1 MTENTPS
8 SSADAAVTPPALP
21 DTVTAPG
28 ATPRPSDAD
37 AADQQQLSDTEIQD
51 IKTTV
56 MDSGDLANR
65 AALLATTATTD
76 LRTVTQQVAL
86 SMAKQ
91 QKQAL
96 MLFGIAGGL
105 MVIAACIFGAMAY
118 SLSGRVKQLDTMVTV
133 VGKRIGELDSSMEL
147 VGSVN
152 SALQELVGK
161 QEGIVAAQSKMDG
174 RLEEMAKK
182 ADELAAKASEKPA
195 EKATAKAGPA
205 DPALAKQVQSL
216 DGRLQAQA
224 AALKSIAAHLQSI
237 QGSVGD
243 AGGLRKEMEAVA
255 KMQRDRQASENAAA
269 AAAAAA
275 ARQREKMV
283 QYPRAS
289 ANDAPLASPNALGVQ
304 PAK

>member
-1 MTENTPS
+1 MTEHTTPP
-8 SSADAAVTPPALP
+8 SADKAPAAAHAPAAP
-21 DTVTAPG
+21 HHEATA
-28 ATPRPSDAD
+28 TDKQHLSDA
-37 AADQQQLSDTEIQD
+37 EMQD
-51 IKTTV
+51 IKQTV

-76 LRTVTQQVAL
+76 LRTVTQQLAL
-86 SMAKQ
+86 TMAKQ

-105 MVIAACIFGAMAY
+105 MVIAAAMFGSMAF
-118 SLSGRVKQLDTMVTV
+118 SLSGRVKQLDAMVTV
-133 VGKRIGELDSSMEL
+133 VGKRVGDLDSSLEL

-152 SALQELVGK
+152 EALQELVGK
-161 QEGIVAAQSKMDG
+161 QEGIAAAQSKMDE
-174 RLEEMAKK
+174 RLEDMAKK
-182 ADELAAKASEKPA
+182 AEELAAKAAEKPP
-195 EKATAKAGPA
+195 EKAPVKAGPA

-224 AALKSIAAHLQSI
+224 AALKSIASHLQSI

-255 KMQRDRQASENAAA
+255 KLQRERQASENAAA

-275 ARQREKMV
+275 IKQREKMV

-289 ANDAPLASPNALGVQ
+289 ANDAPLASPNALGAQ
-304 PAK
+304 PKSSDK

>member
-1 MTENTPS
+1 MTEHTTPAS
-8 SSADAAVTPPALP
+8 ADKAHADPHADAASL
-21 DTVTAPG
+21 DK
-28 ATPRPSDAD
+28 
-37 AADQQQLSDTEIQD
+37 QQLTDAEMQD
-51 IKTTV
+51 IKQTV

-65 AALLATTATTD
+65 AALLATTASTD
-76 LRTVTQQVAL
+76 MRTMTQQLAL

-96 MLFGIAGGL
+96 ILFGIAGGL
-105 MVIAACIFGAMAY
+105 MVIAASIFGAMAY

-133 VGKRIGELDSSMEL
+133 VGKRVGDLDSSMEL

-152 SALQELVGK
+152 EALQELVGK
-161 QEGIVAAQSKMDG
+161 QEGIAAAQSKMDG

-182 ADELAAKASEKPA
+182 ADELAAKAAEKPP
-195 EKATAKAGPA
+195 EKPVAKAGPA

-224 AALKSIAAHLQSI
+224 AALKSIATHLQTI

-243 AGGLRKEMEAVA
+243 AGNLRKEMEAVA
-255 KMQRDRQASENAAA
+255 KLQRERQASDNAAA
-269 AAAAAA
+269 AAATAAQ
-275 ARQREKMV
+275 RQREKMV
-283 QYPRAS
+283 QFPRAS
-289 ANDAPLASPNALGVQ
+289 ANDAPLASPNVMGTQ

>member
-1 MTENTPS
+1 MTDHTTPPSADNAHAAEPS
-8 SSADAAVTPPALP
+8 SAHDDAA
-21 DTVTAPG
+21 TAEKQELL
-28 ATPRPSDAD
+28 DA
-37 AADQQQLSDTEIQD
+37 EMQD
-51 IKTTV
+51 IKKTV
-56 MDSGDLANR
+56 MDSGDLATR
-65 AALLATTATTD
+65 AAMLAGTATND
-76 LRTVTQQVAL
+76 LRNVTQQVAL

-105 MVIAACIFGAMAY
+105 MVIAAAIFGTMAY
-118 SLSGRVKQLDTMVTV
+118 SLSSRVKQLDTMVTV
-133 VGKRIGELDSSMEL
+133 VGKRVGDLDSSMEL

-152 SALQELVGK
+152 EALQELVGK
-161 QEGIVAAQSKMDG
+161 QEGIAAAQSKMDG
-174 RLEEMAKK
+174 RLEEMSKK
-182 ADELAAKASEKPA
+182 ADEMAAKAAEKPP
-195 EKATAKAGPA
+195 EKTTAKAGPA

-224 AALKSIAAHLQSI
+224 AALKSIATNLQAI

-255 KMQRDRQASENAAA
+255 KMQRERQASENAAA

-275 ARQREKMV
+275 TRQREKMV

-289 ANDAPLASPNALGVQ
+289 ANDAPLASPNAMGAQ

>member
-1 MTENTPS
+1 MTEHTSPPS
-8 SSADAAVTPPALP
+8 AEKANAHADAASTDKQALI
-21 DTVTAPG
+21 
-28 ATPRPSDAD
+28 DA
-37 AADQQQLSDTEIQD
+37 EMQD
-51 IKTTV
+51 IKRTV

-65 AALLATTATTD
+65 AALLATTTTAD

-105 MVIAACIFGAMAY
+105 MVVAASIFGAMAY

-133 VGKRIGELDSSMEL
+133 VGKRVGDLDSSMEL

-152 SALQELVGK
+152 EALQELVGK
-161 QEGIVAAQSKMDG
+161 QEGIAAAQSKMDS
-174 RLEEMAKK
+174 RLEEMSKK
-182 ADELAAKASEKPA
+182 AEELAAKAAEKPP
-195 EKATAKAGPA
+195 EKAKAGPA

-224 AALKSIAAHLQSI
+224 AALKSIATNLQSI

-255 KMQRDRQASENAAA
+255 KMQRERQASENAAA

-289 ANDAPLASPNALGVQ
+289 ANDAPLASPNALSTQ

>member
-1 MTENTPS
+1 MTEHTSP
-8 SSADAAVTPPALP
+8 SSADKAHADAH
-21 DTVTAPG
+21 
-28 ATPRPSDAD
+28 AD
-37 AADQQQLSDTEIQD
+37 AASLEKQQLTDAELQD
-51 IKTTV
+51 IKQTV

-65 AALLATTATTD
+65 AALLATTASTD
-76 LRTVTQQVAL
+76 LRTTTQQVAL

-96 MLFGIAGGL
+96 ILFGIAGGL
-105 MVIAACIFGAMAY
+105 MVIAASIFGAMAY

-133 VGKRIGELDSSMEL
+133 VGKRVGDLDSSMEL

-152 SALQELVGK
+152 EALQELVGK
-161 QEGIVAAQSKMDG
+161 QEGIAAAQSKMDG

-182 ADELAAKASEKPA
+182 ADELAAKAAEKPP

-224 AALKSIAAHLQSI
+224 AALKSIATHLQTI

-243 AGGLRKEMEAVA
+243 AGNLRKEMEAVA
-255 KMQRDRQASENAAA
+255 KMQRERQATENAAA

-275 ARQREKMV
+275 QRQREKMV
-283 QYPRAS
+283 QFPRAS
-289 ANDAPLASPNALGVQ
+289 ANDAPLVSPNVLGAQ

>member
-1 MTENTPS
+1 MTEHTTPPS
-8 SSADAAVTPPALP
+8 ADKAPAAAHAPAAPAHADAANTDLHI
-21 DTVTAPG
+21 
-28 ATPRPSDAD
+28 SDAEM
-37 AADQQQLSDTEIQD
+37 LD
-51 IKTTV
+51 IKRTV

-65 AALLATTATTD
+65 AALLATTATGD
-76 LRTVTQQVAL
+76 LRTVTQKLAL
-86 SMAKQ
+86 DMAKQ

-96 MLFGIAGGL
+96 MLFGIAGGV
-105 MVIAACIFGAMAY
+105 MIIAASIFGAMAF

-133 VGKRIGELDSSMEL
+133 VGNRVGDLDSSMEL

-161 QEGIVAAQSKMDG
+161 QEGIAAAQAKMDG
-174 RLEEMAKK
+174 RLDDMVKK
-182 ADELAAKASEKPA
+182 ADELAAKAAEKAAEKPA
-195 EKATAKAGPA
+195 EKATAKSGPA
-205 DPALAKQVQSL
+205 DPALARQVQSL

-224 AALKSIAAHLQSI
+224 AALKSIATHLQTI

-255 KMQRDRQASENAAA
+255 RMQRERQASDNAAA

-275 ARQREKMV
+275 QKQREKMV

-289 ANDAPLASPNALGVQ
+289 ANDAPLVSPNAGGA
-304 PAK
+304 AK

>member
-1 MTENTPS
+1 MTEHTSHP
-8 SSADAAVTPPALP
+8 SADKAPAP
-21 DTVTAPG
+21 AHAP
-28 ATPRPSDAD
+28 AHNDAEIT
-37 AADQQQLSDTEIQD
+37 DQQLNDAELQD
-51 IKTTV
+51 IKQTV
-56 MDSGDLANR
+56 IDSGDLANR
-65 AALLATTATTD
+65 AALLATAATTD

-105 MVIAACIFGAMAY
+105 MVIAASIFGAMAF

-133 VGKRIGELDSSMEL
+133 VGKRVGDLDSSMEL

-152 SALQELVGK
+152 EALQELVGK
-161 QEGIVAAQSKMDG
+161 QEGIAAAQSKMDG
-174 RLEEMAKK
+174 RLDEMAKK
-182 ADELAAKASEKPA
+182 AEELAAKEAEKPA
-195 EKATAKAGPA
+195 EKPKTGPA

-224 AALKSIAAHLQSI
+224 AALKSIASHLQSI

-255 KMQRDRQASENAAA
+255 KMQRERQASENAAA
-269 AAAAAA
+269 AAATAAQK
-275 ARQREKMV
+275 QREKMV
-283 QYPRAS
+283 QFPRAS
-289 ANDAPLASPNALGVQ
+289 SNDAPLASPNAMGT
-304 PAK
+304 AK

>member
-1 MTENTPS
+1 MTEHTTPS
-8 SSADAAVTPPALP
+8 SADKAHAAAPVHAHDDAA
-21 DTVTAPG
+21 
-28 ATPRPSDAD
+28 
-37 AADQQQLSDTEIQD
+37 AAEKQQLTDAEMQD
-51 IKTTV
+51 IKQTV

-65 AALLATTATTD
+65 AALLATTASTD
-76 LRTVTQQVAL
+76 LRTTTQQVAL

-96 MLFGIAGGL
+96 ILFGIAGGL
-105 MVIAACIFGAMAY
+105 MVIAASIFGAMAY

-133 VGKRIGELDSSMEL
+133 VGKRVGDLDSSMEL

-152 SALQELVGK
+152 EALQELVGK
-161 QEGIVAAQSKMDG
+161 QEGIAAAQSKMDG

-182 ADELAAKASEKPA
+182 ADELAAKAAEKPP

-224 AALKSIAAHLQSI
+224 AALKSIATHLQTI

-243 AGGLRKEMEAVA
+243 AGALRKEMEAVA
-255 KMQRDRQASENAAA
+255 KMQRDRQASENSAAA
-269 AAAAAA
+269 AAAAAQ
-275 ARQREKMV
+275 RQREKMV

-289 ANDAPLASPNALGVQ
+289 ANDAPLVSPNVMGTQ

>member
-1 MTENTPS
+1 MTDHTPS
-8 SSADAAVTPPALP
+8 SSADAAVTPPVPP

-28 ATPRPSDAD
+28 ATPRTTNTE
-37 AADQQQLSDTEIQD
+37 AANQQLSDTEIQD

-65 AALLATTATTD
+65 AALLAATATTD
-76 LRTVTQQVAL
+76 LRTVTQQVSL
-86 SMAKQ
+86 SMVKQ

-161 QEGIVAAQSKMDG
+161 QEGIVAAQSKMDE

-182 ADELAAKASEKPA
+182 ADELAAKASEKPV
-195 EKATAKAGPA
+195 EKGTAKTGTA

-224 AALKSIAAHLQSI
+224 AALKSIAANLQSI

-255 KMQRDRQASENAAA
+255 KMQRDRQANENAAA
-269 AAAAAA
+269 AATAAA

-289 ANDAPLASPNALGVQ
+289 ANDAPLTSPNALGVQ

>member
-1 MTENTPS
+1 MTEHTTPS
-8 SSADAAVTPPALP
+8 SADKAPAAAPVHAHDDAA
-21 DTVTAPG
+21 
-28 ATPRPSDAD
+28 
-37 AADQQQLSDTEIQD
+37 AAEKQQLTDAEMQD
-51 IKTTV
+51 IKQTV

-65 AALLATTATTD
+65 AALLATTASTD
-76 LRTVTQQVAL
+76 LRTTTQQVAL

-96 MLFGIAGGL
+96 ILFGIAGGL
-105 MVIAACIFGAMAY
+105 MVIAASIFGAMAY

-133 VGKRIGELDSSMEL
+133 VGKRVGDLDSSMEL

-152 SALQELVGK
+152 EALQELVGK
-161 QEGIVAAQSKMDG
+161 QEGIAAAQSKMDG

-182 ADELAAKASEKPA
+182 ADELAAKAAEKPP

-224 AALKSIAAHLQSI
+224 AALKSIATHLQTI

-243 AGGLRKEMEAVA
+243 AGALRKEMEAVA
-255 KMQRDRQASENAAA
+255 KMQRDRQASENSAAA
-269 AAAAAA
+269 AAAAAQ
-275 ARQREKMV
+275 RQREKMV

-289 ANDAPLASPNALGVQ
+289 ANDAPLVSPNVMGTQ

>member
-1 MTENTPS
+1 
-8 SSADAAVTPPALP
+8 
-21 DTVTAPG
+21 
-28 ATPRPSDAD
+28 
-37 AADQQQLSDTEIQD
+37 
-51 IKTTV
+51 

-65 AALLATTATTD
+65 AALLATTSATD

-182 ADELAAKASEKPA
+182 ADELAAKASEKPV
-195 EKATAKAGPA
+195 EKATAKPGPA

-255 KMQRDRQASENAAA
+255 KMQRDRQANENAAA

-283 QYPRAS
+283 QYPRPS
-289 ANDAPLASPNALGVQ
+289 TNDAPLASPNALGVQ